1 MRQTINNAELRQRGR
16 ASVGF
21 MVQMLHASGSLRDAL
36 EADIQSAVPDAAVL
50 PDDMDERHAFMDAAL
65 ADSQAY
71 AAYNLMGDWHG
82 RMHGRVA
89 HEAFDEIQE
98 ELEPVFEKNSNGP
111 ATLERNPDLDL
122 PDYWDGVDFH
132 RTHGGW
138 DRNPNMGF
146 IHGEIVHRKMVA
158 RLFPGGLLGPRLKV
172 AAMAPKDHYDTILD
186 MGASSGHFT
195 TALQQTYP
203 DAKISGVELSAVM
216 LEHAYRTANAHGWDW
231 RLYQRSA
238 EVTGFDDD
246 SFDLVSSFILLH
258 ELPVDAVR
266 RVFAEAFRVCKPGGD
281 MIMSDVTRY
290 ADLDKLSSWKADRG
304 AKYGGEPHWRGSAS
318 LDLAEIARE
327 AGFVD
332 VVAEGIYPHVVQG
345 RKP

>member
-1 MRQTINNAELRQRGR
+1 
-16 ASVGF
+16 
-21 MVQMLHASGSLRDAL
+21 MVQMLHASGSLREAL
-36 EADIQSAVPDAAVL
+36 EADIQSAVPDADVL
-50 PDDMDERHAFMDAAL
+50 PDDMEERHEFMDAAL
-65 ADSQAY
+65 ADSEAF
-71 AAYNLMGDWHG
+71 AAYSLMGDWHS

-89 HEAFDEIQE
+89 ADAFSEIEE
-98 ELEPVFEKNSNGP
+98 ELKPLFEQNSRGP
-111 ATLERNPDLDL
+111 ATLERNPELES
-122 PDYWDGVDFH
+122 PDYWKGVDFH
-132 RTHGGW
+132 RTQGGW

-172 AAMAPKDHYDTILD
+172 AAMAPKEHYDTILD

-203 DAKISGVELSAVM
+203 DAKITGVELSAVM
-216 LEHAYRTANAHGWDW
+216 LEHAHRTANANGWDW
-231 RLYQRSA
+231 ELYQRSA
-238 EVTGFDDD
+238 EDTGFDDN

-258 ELPVDAVR
+258 ELPFEAVR
-266 RVFAEAFRVCKPGGD
+266 GVFAEALRVCKPGGD

-290 ADLDKLSSWKADRG
+290 ADVDKLASWRADRG
-304 AKYGGEPHWRGSAS
+304 AKYGGEPHWRESAT
-318 LDLAEIARE
+318 LDLAEIAKE